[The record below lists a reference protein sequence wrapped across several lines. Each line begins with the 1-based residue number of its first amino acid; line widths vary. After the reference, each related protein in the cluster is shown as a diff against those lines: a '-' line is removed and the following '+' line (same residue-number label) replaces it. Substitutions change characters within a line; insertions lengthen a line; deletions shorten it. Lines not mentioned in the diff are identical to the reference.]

1 MIKEIYPFE
10 TFLVRHPV
18 LRADKNI
25 ETCVFDGDDL
35 ITTKHFGY
43 FINAKLIGVA
53 SIYQNRNLN
62 FLELNQ
68 LQLRGMAILKNHQ
81 KNGFGEKLLNYCE
94 NYAIKNKI
102 ELIWF
107 NAREI
112 AIPFYK
118 NLGYDIFGSFFHIPE
133 IGNHI
138 LMFKRFID

>member
-1 MIKEIYPFE
+1 MIKEISAFE

-35 ITTKHFGY
+35 ETTKHFGY
-43 FINAKLIGVA
+43 FINEKLIGVA

-94 NYAIKNKI
+94 YYANKNQI

-107 NAREI
+107 NARKI
-112 AIPFYK
+112 AIPFYEK
-118 NLGYDIFGSFFHIPE
+118 LGYSIFGSFFETPE

-138 LMFKRFID
+138 VMFKRFVY

>member
-1 MIKEIYPFE
+1 MIKEISSFE

-35 ITTKHFGY
+35 ETTKHFGY
-43 FINAKLIGVA
+43 FINEKLIGVA

-94 NYAIKNKI
+94 DYAIKNQI
-102 ELIWF
+102 EMIWF

-112 AIPFYK
+112 ATPFYK
-118 NLGYDIFGSFFHIPE
+118 NLGYYVFGSFFEISE

-138 LMFKRFID
+138 LMFKRFVD